1 MANTLRTV
9 YTNFASGE
17 LNPLLITRTDAN
29 AYFSGAKTLRNW
41 YLLDEG
47 GIMRR
52 PGTTYKA
59 TLPGKS
65 RVIPFIFSN
74 DELAVFVL
82 SNGRLDV
89 YDSNGV
95 AIQTNITTNVNWTEA
110 QLFQLNFAQF
120 GDTVFMT
127 HRDNRTL
134 EIKRTSAT
142 TFVVSTFEFEIDEDV
157 VVSGAYKTSAPFYK
171 YADSGVTLT
180 VSTSATGTGRTITAS
195 SAIWT
200 AAYVGH
206 YIKIDGSQVKIT
218 SYNSPTE
225 VVGTIIETISGGVGP
240 HANWEEELLSTVRG
254 YPQAVTFH
262 DNRLYFAGVRD
273 APAAVI
279 GSQVGGY
286 TNFDVG
292 TGLADE
298 AINVFVSGDRVN
310 EIRHLVSSRNLQ
322 VLTDGGE
329 YFVPTSTDTSAVTPG
344 NISFLRQ
351 TPYGCSRARPII
363 FDGATLYAQKNGKA
377 IREYLFSDVENAYA
391 STSISILASHLVN
404 SPVDMTMLTGT
415 TTRPEQFAF
424 FTNNDGTLGL
434 FHSVRAEKI
443 AGWTLWTTRTDDE
456 FISITALNENLFCV
470 CKRELEG
477 STVYTLEKF
486 AEQDD
491 LTLDCS
497 GTTTVNQQGTPLV
510 NGGSQTGTS
519 LNVDGYTS
527 SPNIGDII
535 TIAGVTGSYEILT
548 VTATASGY
556 TIVLDSSLASSPAD
570 NAVITI
576 TSLNENLFCVCKRD
590 LEGSTVYTLEKF
602 AEQDDL
608 TLDCSGTTTVNQQGT
623 PLVNGASQSGT
634 SLNVD
639 GYTSS
644 PNIGDIITIAG
655 VSGSYEILTVTAT
668 ASGYTIVLNQAL
680 DSSPA
685 DNAAITITSGRVHN
699 SPAHLT
705 EEDVNAVDGTF
716 SLGTF
721 TISASD
727 TITFNEA
734 HAAGV
739 IVGFNYE
746 PSLETMPID
755 REVQDGPLTGQ
766 IKRLSRAVIDLSDTL
781 NVALQAADN
790 TAKSLIIRQVNFD
803 VANPVAKVT
812 GKKEFFFLGYDRE
825 PTLKITQTAPL
836 PLKVLGVALEVVY

>member
-89 YDSNGV
+89 YDSDGV
-95 AIQTNITTNVNWTEA
+95 AIQTNITANVNYTEA

-127 HRDNRTL
+127 HRDNPTL

-157 VVSGAYKTSAPFYK
+157 VVSGAYKTHAPFYK

-200 AAYVGH
+200 TAYVGH

-240 HANWEEELLSTVRG
+240 HANWEEELISTVRG

-329 YFVPTSTDTSAVTPG
+329 YFVPTSTDTSAVTPA
-344 NISFLRQ
+344 NITFLRQ
-351 TPYGCSRARPII
+351 TPYGCSRAKPII

-404 SPVDMTMLTGT
+404 APVDMTMITGT

-424 FTNNDGTLGL
+424 FTNNDGTLAL

-456 FISITALNENLFCV
+456 FVSITALNENLFCV

-510 NGGSQTGTS
+510 NGGSQTGNS

-527 SPNIGDII
+527 SPNTGDVI
-535 TIAGVTGSYEILT
+535 TIAGVSGSYEIQT

-556 TIVLDSSLASSPAD
+556 TIVLDQALDSSPAD

-576 TSLNENLFCVCKRD
+576 S
-590 LEGSTVYTLEKF
+590 
-602 AEQDDL
+602 
-608 TLDCSGTTTVNQQGT
+608 
-623 PLVNGASQSGT
+623 
-634 SLNVD
+634 
-639 GYTSS
+639 
-644 PNIGDIITIAG
+644 
-655 VSGSYEILTVTAT
+655 
-668 ASGYTIVLNQAL
+668 
-680 DSSPA
+680 
-685 DNAAITITSGRVHN
+685 SGRVHN

-705 EEDVNAVDGTF
+705 EETVNAVDGTF
-716 SLGTF
+716 SLGEF
-721 TISASD
+721 TTSSSD

-734 HAAGV
+734 HNAGV
-739 IVGFNYE
+739 IVGFNYD

-755 REVQDGPLTGQ
+755 REVSTGPLTGE
-766 IKRLSRAVIDLSDTL
+766 IKRISRAVIDLSDTL

-790 TAKSLIIRQVNFD
+790 TAKSLVIRQVDFN
-803 VANPVAKVT
+803 VANAVDKVT
-812 GKKEFFFLGYDRE
+812 GKKEFFFLGYDRQ

-836 PLKVLGVALEVVY
+836 PLKVLGVALEVVF

>member
-17 LNPLLITRTDAN
+17 LNPLLITRTDAS

-47 GIMRR
+47 GLMRR

-89 YDSNGV
+89 YDSDGV
-95 AIQTNITTNVNWTEA
+95 AIQTNITANVNWTEA
-110 QLFQLNFAQF
+110 QLFQINFAQF

-127 HRDNRTL
+127 HRDNPTL
-134 EIKRTSAT
+134 EVKRTSA
-142 TFVVSTFEFEIDEDV
+142 STFTVTEFAFELDEDV
-157 VVSGAYKTSAPFYK
+157 VVSGAYKTHAPFYK
-171 YADSGVTLT
+171 YADAGVTVTL
-180 VSTSATGTGRTITAS
+180 STDATGTGRTITAS

-200 AAYVGH
+200 ADYVGH
-206 YIKIDGSQVKIT
+206 YLKVDGKQIKITGFT
-218 SYNSPTE
+218 SST
-225 VVGTIIETISGGVGP
+225 VVTGTIIEAGISGTGP
-240 HANWEEELLSTVRG
+240 HANWEEEIISTVRG

-273 APAAVI
+273 APAAVV

-286 TNFDVG
+286 YNFDVG

-329 YFVPTSTDTSAVTPG
+329 YFVPTSTDTSAVTPA
-344 NISFLRQ
+344 NITFLRQ
-351 TPYGCSRARPII
+351 TPYGCSRAKPII
-363 FDGATLYAQKNGKA
+363 FDGATLYAQKNGKS

-404 SPVDMTMLTGT
+404 APVDMTMITGT

-424 FTNNDGTLGL
+424 FTNTDGTLAL

-456 FISITALNENLFCV
+456 FVSITALNENLFCV

-477 STVYTLEKF
+477 STIYTLEKF

-497 GTTTVNQQGTPLV
+497 GSTTVNQQGTPLV
-510 NGGSQTGTS
+510 NGGSQTGSS
-519 LNVDGYTS
+519 LDVDGYTS
-527 SPNIGDII
+527 APNTGD
-535 TIAGVTGSYEILT
+535 
-548 VTATASGY
+548 
-556 TIVLDSSLASSPAD
+556 
-570 NAVITI
+570 VITI
-576 TSLNENLFCVCKRD
+576 D
-590 LEGSTVYTLEKF
+590 
-602 AEQDDL
+602 A
-608 TLDCSGTTTVNQQGT
+608 
-623 PLVNGASQSGT
+623 
-634 SLNVD
+634 
-639 GYTSS
+639 
-644 PNIGDIITIAG
+644 
-655 VSGSYEILTVTAT
+655 VSGSYEILTVTPT

-705 EEDVNAVDGTF
+705 EETVNAVDGTF
-716 SLGTF
+716 SLAEF
-721 TISASD
+721 TTSSSD
-727 TITFNEA
+727 TVTFNEA
-734 HAAGV
+734 HTAGV
-739 IVGFNYE
+739 ILGFNYS

-755 REVQDGPLTGQ
+755 REVSTGPLTGE
-766 IKRLSRAVIDLSDTL
+766 IKRISRAVIDLSDTL

-790 TAKSLIIRQVNFD
+790 TAKSLVIRQVDFN
-803 VANPVAKVT
+803 VANAVDKVT
-812 GKKEFFFLGYDRE
+812 GKKEFFFLGYDRQ

-836 PLKVLGVALEVVY
+836 PLKVLGVALEVVF

>member
-1 MANTLRTV
+1 MANNLRTV
-9 YTNFASGE
+9 YTNFSSGE
-17 LNPLLITRTDAN
+17 LNPLLVTRTDAN

-89 YDSNGV
+89 YDSDGV
-95 AIQTNITTNVNWTEA
+95 AIQTNITANVNYTEA
-110 QLFQLNFAQF
+110 QLFELNFAQF

-127 HRDNRTL
+127 HRDNPTL
-134 EIKRTSAT
+134 QIKRTSAT
-142 TFVVSTFEFEIDEDV
+142 TFTVSVFEFEIDEDV
-157 VVSGAYKTSAPFYK
+157 VVSGAYKTHAPFYK
-171 YADSGVTLT
+171 YADASVTVTL
-180 VSTSATGTGRTITAS
+180 STSATGTGRTITAS
-195 SAIWT
+195 SPIWT
-200 AAYVGH
+200 TDYVNH
-206 YIKIDGSQVKIT
+206 YIKVDGSQIKIT
-218 SYNSPTE
+218 GYTSST
-225 VVGTIIETISGGVGP
+225 VVTGTIIETVSGGTGP
-240 HANWEEELLSTVRG
+240 HVNWEEELISAPRG

-262 DNRLYFAGVRD
+262 DNRLYFAGVKD

-279 GSQVGGY
+279 ASQVGGY
-286 TNFDVG
+286 FNFDVG

-329 YFVPTSTDTSAVTPG
+329 YFVPTSTDTSAVTPA
-344 NISFLRQ
+344 NITFLRQ
-351 TPYGCSRARPII
+351 TPYGCSRAKPII
-363 FDGATLYAQKNGKA
+363 FDGATLYAQKNGKS

-404 SPVDMTMLTGT
+404 GPVDMAMITGT

-424 FTNNDGTLGL
+424 FTNNDGTLAL

-443 AGWTLWTTRTDDE
+443 AGWTLWSTKSGDE
-456 FISITALNENLFCV
+456 FTSITAINENLFCV
-470 CKRELEG
+470 VKRDLEG
-477 STVYTLEKF
+477 GTVYTLEKF

-510 NGGSQTGTS
+510 NGGSQTGTN
-519 LNVDGYTS
+519 LNVDGYTTA
-527 SPNIGDII
+527 PNIGDII
-535 TIAGVTGSYEILT
+535 TI
-548 VTATASGY
+548 
-556 TIVLDSSLASSPAD
+556 
-570 NAVITI
+570 NA
-576 TSLNENLFCVCKRD
+576 
-590 LEGSTVYTLEKF
+590 
-602 AEQDDL
+602 
-608 TLDCSGTTTVNQQGT
+608 
-623 PLVNGASQSGT
+623 
-634 SLNVD
+634 
-639 GYTSS
+639 
-644 PNIGDIITIAG
+644 
-655 VSGSYEILTVTAT
+655 VSGSYEIQTVTPT

-680 DSSPA
+680 NSSPA
-685 DNAAITITSGRVHN
+685 DDAAITITSGRVHN

-705 EEDVNAVDGTF
+705 EETVNAVDGTF
-716 SLGTF
+716 SLGSF
-721 TISASD
+721 TTSASD
-727 TITFNEA
+727 TITFDVA
-734 HAAGV
+734 HSAGV

-746 PSLETMPID
+746 PTLETMPID
-755 REVQDGPLTGQ
+755 REVSTGPLTGE
-766 IKRLSRAVIDLSDTL
+766 IKRISRAVIDLSDTL

-790 TAKSLIIRQVNFD
+790 TAKSLVIRD
-803 VANPVAKVT
+803 VAFNVAAPLSKVT

>member
-17 LNPLLITRTDAN
+17 LNPLLVTRTDAN

-59 TLPGKS
+59 TLPGAS
-65 RVIPFIFSN
+65 RIIPFIFSN

-82 SNGRLDV
+82 SNNRLDV
-89 YDSNGV
+89 YGSDGA
-95 AIQTNITTNVNWTEA
+95 AIQTNITSNCNWTTA
-110 QLFQLNFAQF
+110 QLFELNFAQF
-120 GDTVFMT
+120 GDTVFLT
-127 HRDNRTL
+127 HRNNPIR

-142 TFVVSTFEFEIDEDV
+142 AFTVSAFTFEEDTSV
-157 VVSGAYKTSAPFYK
+157 TVGGVNKTTQPFYK
-171 YADSGVTLT
+171 YADASLTITL
-180 VSTSATGTGRTITAS
+180 SSHATGTGRTLTASADFFTTNHINTYLKINGKQVFITARTN
-195 SAIWT
+195 ATEAT
-200 AAYVGH
+200 ATVLE
-206 YIKIDGSQVKIT
+206 D
-218 SYNSPTE
+218 
-225 VVGTIIETISGGVGP
+225 VGTTGP
-240 HANWEEELLSTVRG
+240 HADFEEQLISAERG
-254 YPQAVTFH
+254 FPQAVTFH

-273 APAAVI
+273 APAAVV

-286 TNFDVG
+286 FNFEVG
-292 TGLADE
+292 TGLADQ

-329 YFVPTSTDTSAVTPG
+329 YFVPTSTDTSAVTPA
-344 NISFLRQ
+344 NITFLRQ
-351 TPYGCSRARPII
+351 TPYGCSRAKPII

-404 SPVDMTMLTGT
+404 DPVDMAMITGS

-424 FTNNDGTLGL
+424 FTNDDGTLAL

-443 AGWTLWTTRTDDE
+443 AGWTLWSTKSGDE
-456 FISITALNENLFCV
+456 FTSITAVNENLFCV
-470 CKRELEG
+470 VKRQLEG
-477 STVYTLEKF
+477 GTVYTLEKF

-510 NGGSQTGTS
+510 NGGSQTGTT
-519 LNVDGYTS
+519 LNVDGYSTA
-527 SPNIGDII
+527 PNTGDVI
-535 TIAGVTGSYEILT
+535 TIAGVTGSYEIET
-548 VTATASGY
+548 VTATASGH
-556 TIVLDSSLASSPAD
+556 
-570 NAVITI
+570 
-576 TSLNENLFCVCKRD
+576 
-590 LEGSTVYTLEKF
+590 TV
-602 AEQDDL
+602 
-608 TLDCSGTTTVNQQGT
+608 
-623 PLVNGASQSGT
+623 
-634 SLNVD
+634 
-639 GYTSS
+639 
-644 PNIGDIITIAG
+644 
-655 VSGSYEILTVTAT
+655 
-668 ASGYTIVLNQAL
+668 VLNQAL
-680 DSSPA
+680 ASSPA

-705 EEDVNAVDGTF
+705 QESVNAVDGTF
-716 SLGTF
+716 SLGSFAT
-721 TISASD
+721 SATD
-727 TITFNEA
+727 TITFDVA
-734 HAAGV
+734 HSAGV
-739 IVGFNYE
+739 VVGFNYE

-755 REVQDGPLTGQ
+755 REVQTGPLTGQ
-766 IKRLSRAVIDLSDTL
+766 IKRISRAVIDLSDSL

-790 TAKSLIIRQVNFD
+790 TAKSLVIRDVAFD
-803 VANPVAKVT
+803 VAAPVAKVT

-836 PLKVLGVALEVVY
+836 PLKVLGVALEVVF

>member
-1 MANTLRTV
+1 MASTLRTV
-9 YTNFASGE
+9 YTNFSSGE
-17 LNPLLITRTDAN
+17 LNPLLVTRTDAN

-59 TLPGKS
+59 TLPGES

-74 DELAVFVL
+74 DELAVFIL

-89 YDSNGV
+89 YDSDGV
-95 AIQTNITTNVNWTEA
+95 AIQTNITSNVNWTTA
-110 QLFQLNFAQF
+110 QLFELNFAQF

-127 HRDNRTL
+127 HRDNPTL
-134 EIKRTSAT
+134 QVKRTSAT
-142 TFVVSTFEFEIDEDV
+142 TFTVNEFEFELDEDV
-157 VVSGAYKTSAPFYK
+157 VVSGVKKIHSPFYK
-171 YADSGVTLT
+171 YEDASVTVTL
-180 VSTSATGTGRTITAS
+180 STGATGTGRTVTAS
-195 SAIWT
+195 SPVFIPDC
-200 AAYVGH
+200 VGH
-206 YIKIDGSQVKIT
+206 YLKVDGSQMKIT
-218 SYNSPTE
+218 GYTDASNIT
-225 VVGTIIETISGGVGP
+225 VTIIETVAAGAGP
-240 HANWEEELLSTVRG
+240 HNDWEEELISDHRG

-262 DNRLYFAGVRD
+262 DNRLYFGGVRD

-279 GSQVGGY
+279 GSQVGAY
-286 TNFDVG
+286 FNFDVG

-329 YFVPTSTDTSAVTPG
+329 YFVPTSTDTSAVTPA
-344 NISFLRQ
+344 NITFLRQ
-351 TPYGCSRARPII
+351 TPYGCSRAKPII

-404 SPVDMTMLTGT
+404 GPVDMTMITGT
-415 TTRPEQFAF
+415 TSRPEQFAF
-424 FTNNDGTLGL
+424 FTNNDGTLAL
-434 FHSVRAEKI
+434 FHSIRAEKI
-443 AGWTLWTTRTDDE
+443 AGWTLWSTKSGDE
-456 FISITALNENLFCV
+456 FTSITAVNENLFCV
-470 CKRELEG
+470 VKRELEG

-527 SPNIGDII
+527 APNTGDVI
-535 TIAGVTGSYEILT
+535 TIDAVSGSYEIQT
-548 VTATASGY
+548 VTPTASGY
-556 TIVLDSSLASSPAD
+556 TIVLDQ
-570 NAVITI
+570 
-576 TSLNENLFCVCKRD
+576 E
-590 LEGSTVYTLEKF
+590 
-602 AEQDDL
+602 
-608 TLDCSGTTTVNQQGT
+608 
-623 PLVNGASQSGT
+623 
-634 SLNVD
+634 
-639 GYTSS
+639 
-644 PNIGDIITIAG
+644 
-655 VSGSYEILTVTAT
+655 
-668 ASGYTIVLNQAL
+668 L

-705 EEDVNAVDGTF
+705 EETVNAVDGTF
-716 SLGTF
+716 SLGSF
-721 TISASD
+721 TTSASD
-727 TITFNEA
+727 TITFDVA
-734 HAAGV
+734 HSAGV
-739 IVGFNYE
+739 TVGFNYE

-755 REVQDGPLTGQ
+755 REVSTGPLTGE
-766 IKRLSRAVIDLSDTL
+766 IKRISRAVIDLSDSL

-790 TAKSLIIRQVNFD
+790 TAKSLVIRDVAFD
-803 VANPVAKVT
+803 VAAPVAKVT

>member
-17 LNPLLITRTDAN
+17 LNPLLVTRTDAN

-59 TLPGKS
+59 TLPGAS

-82 SNGRLDV
+82 SNNRLDV
-89 YDSNGV
+89 YGSDGAS
-95 AIQTNITTNVNWTEA
+95 IQTNITSNCNWTTA
-110 QLFQLNFAQF
+110 QLFELNFAQF
-120 GDTVFMT
+120 GDTVFLT
-127 HRDNRTL
+127 HRDNPIR

-142 TFVVSTFEFEIDEDV
+142 TFTVSAFEFEEDTSV
-157 VVSGAYKTSAPFYK
+157 TVGGVNKTTQPFYK
-171 YADSGVTLT
+171 YAAASLTITL
-180 VSTSATGTGRTITAS
+180 SSHATGTGRTLTAS
-195 SAIWT
+195 ADFFTTDHVNTYLKINGKQVFITGRTNATEAT
-200 AAYVGH
+200 ATVLE
-206 YIKIDGSQVKIT
+206 D
-218 SYNSPTE
+218 
-225 VVGTIIETISGGVGP
+225 VGTTGP
-240 HANWEEELLSTVRG
+240 HADFEEQLISAERG
-254 YPQAVTFH
+254 FPQAVTFH

-273 APAAVI
+273 APAAVV

-286 TNFDVG
+286 FNFEVG

-329 YFVPTSTDTSAVTPG
+329 YFVPTSTDTSAVTPA
-344 NISFLRQ
+344 NITFLRQ
-351 TPYGCSRARPII
+351 TPYGCSRAKPII

-377 IREYLFSDVENAYA
+377 VREYLFSDVENAYA

-404 SPVDMTMLTGT
+404 DPVDMTMITGT

-424 FTNNDGTLGL
+424 FTNNDGTLAL

-443 AGWTLWTTRTDDE
+443 AGWTLWSTKSGDE
-456 FISITALNENLFCV
+456 FTSITAVNENLFCV
-470 CKRELEG
+470 VKRDLEG
-477 STVYTLEKF
+477 GTVYTLEKF

-497 GTTTVNQQGTPLV
+497 
-510 NGGSQTGTS
+510 
-519 LNVDGYTS
+519 
-527 SPNIGDII
+527 
-535 TIAGVTGSYEILT
+535 A
-548 VTATASGY
+548 
-556 TIVLDSSLASSPAD
+556 
-570 NAVITI
+570 
-576 TSLNENLFCVCKRD
+576 
-590 LEGSTVYTLEKF
+590 
-602 AEQDDL
+602 
-608 TLDCSGTTTVNQQGT
+608 TTTVNQQGT
-623 PLVNGASQSGT
+623 PLVNGASQTGS

-639 GYTSS
+639 GYTSA
-644 PNIGDIITIAG
+644 PNTGDVITIAG
-655 VSGSYEILTVTAT
+655 VTGSYEIQTVTET
-668 ASGYTIVLNQAL
+668 ASGYTIVLDDDLA
-680 DSSPA
+680 SSPA
-685 DNAAITITSGRVHN
+685 DNATITITSGRVHN

-705 EEDVNAVDGTF
+705 EETVNAVDGTF
-716 SLGTF
+716 SLGSF
-721 TISASD
+721 TTSASD
-727 TITFNEA
+727 TITFDVA
-734 HAAGV
+734 HEAGV
-739 IVGFNYE
+739 NVGFNYE

-755 REVQDGPLTGQ
+755 REVQNGPLTGE
-766 IKRLSRAVIDLSDTL
+766 IKRISRAVIDLSDSL

-790 TAKSLIIRQVNFD
+790 TAKSLVIRDVAFD
-803 VANPVAKVT
+803 VAAPVAKVT

-836 PLKVLGVALEVVY
+836 PLKVLGVALEVVF

>member
-17 LNPLLITRTDAN
+17 LNPLLVTRTDAN

-59 TLPGKS
+59 TLPGES

-74 DELAVFVL
+74 DELAVFIL

-89 YDSNGV
+89 YDSDGV
-95 AIQTNITTNVNWTEA
+95 AIQTNITSGCNWTTA
-110 QLFQLNFAQF
+110 QLFELNFAQF

-127 HRDNRTL
+127 HRDNPTIQ
-134 EIKRTSAT
+134 IKRTSAT
-142 TFVVSTFEFEIDEDV
+142 TFTVTEFAFELDEDV
-157 VVSGAYKTSAPFYK
+157 VVSGAYKTHAPFYK
-171 YADSGVTLT
+171 YVDAGVTLT
-180 VSTSATGTGRTITAS
+180 LSTASTGTGRTITAS

-200 AAYVGH
+200 SAYVGH
-206 YIKIDGSQVKIT
+206 YIKIDGSQIKIT
-218 SYNSPTE
+218 AYNSATE
-225 VVGTIIETISGGVGP
+225 LEGTIIEAGISGTGP
-240 HANWEEELLSTVRG
+240 HANWEEELISTVRG

-286 TNFDVG
+286 FNFDVG

-329 YFVPTSTDTSAVTPG
+329 YFVPTSTDTSAVTPA
-344 NISFLRQ
+344 NITFLRQ
-351 TPYGCSRARPII
+351 TPYGCSRAKPII

-404 SPVDMTMLTGT
+404 GPVDMTMITGT

-424 FTNNDGTLGL
+424 FTNNDGTLAL

-443 AGWTLWTTRTDDE
+443 AGWTLWSTKAGDE
-456 FISITALNENLFCV
+456 FTSITALNENLFCV
-470 CKRELEG
+470 VKRQLEG
-477 STVYTLEKF
+477 GTVYTLEKF

-497 GTTTVNQQGTPLV
+497 ATTTVNQQGTPLV
-510 NGGSQTGTS
+510 DGASQTGTS
-519 LNVDGYTS
+519 LNVDGYTTA
-527 SPNIGDII
+527 PNTGDVI
-535 TIAGVTGSYEILT
+535 TIAGVTGSYEIQT
-548 VTATASGY
+548 VTATASGH
-556 TIVLDSSLASSPAD
+556 TIVLD
-570 NAVITI
+570 
-576 TSLNENLFCVCKRD
+576 
-590 LEGSTVYTLEKF
+590 
-602 AEQDDL
+602 
-608 TLDCSGTTTVNQQGT
+608 
-623 PLVNGASQSGT
+623 
-634 SLNVD
+634 
-639 GYTSS
+639 
-644 PNIGDIITIAG
+644 
-655 VSGSYEILTVTAT
+655 
-668 ASGYTIVLNQAL
+668 QAL

-685 DNAAITITSGRVHN
+685 DNAVITITSGRVHN

-705 EEDVNAVDGTF
+705 EETVNAVDGTF
-716 SLGTF
+716 SLGSF
-721 TISASD
+721 TTSASD
-727 TITFNEA
+727 TITFDVA
-734 HAAGV
+734 HSAGV

-755 REVQDGPLTGQ
+755 REVQTGPLTGE
-766 IKRLSRAVIDLSDTL
+766 IKRISRAVIDLSDSL

-790 TAKSLIIRQVNFD
+790 TAKSLVIRDVAFD
-803 VANPVAKVT
+803 VAAPVAKVT

>member
-17 LNPLLITRTDAN
+17 LNPLLVTRTDAN

-59 TLPGKS
+59 TLPGES

-74 DELAVFVL
+74 DELAVFIL

-89 YDSNGV
+89 YDSDGV
-95 AIQTNITTNVNWTEA
+95 AIQTNITSGCNWTTA
-110 QLFQLNFAQF
+110 QLFELNFAQF

-127 HRDNRTL
+127 HRDNPTIQ
-134 EIKRTSAT
+134 IKRTSAT
-142 TFVVSTFEFEIDEDV
+142 TFTVTEFAFELDEDV
-157 VVSGAYKTSAPFYK
+157 VVSGAYKTHAPFYK
-171 YADSGVTLT
+171 YADAGVTVTL
-180 VSTSATGTGRTITAS
+180 STDATGTGRTITAS

-200 AAYVGH
+200 TDYVGH
-206 YIKIDGSQVKIT
+206 YLKVDGKQIKIT
-218 SYNSPTE
+218 AYNSATE
-225 VVGTIIETISGGVGP
+225 LEGTIIEAGISGTGP
-240 HANWEEELLSTVRG
+240 HANWEEELISTVRG

-286 TNFDVG
+286 FNFDVG

-329 YFVPTSTDTSAVTPG
+329 YFVPTSTDTSAVTPA
-344 NISFLRQ
+344 NITFLRQ
-351 TPYGCSRARPII
+351 TPYGCSRAKPII
-363 FDGATLYAQKNGKA
+363 FDGATLYAQKNGKS

-404 SPVDMTMLTGT
+404 GPVDMTMITGT

-424 FTNNDGTLGL
+424 FTNNDGTLAL

-443 AGWTLWTTRTDDE
+443 AGWTLWSTKAGDE
-456 FISITALNENLFCV
+456 FTSITALNENLFCV

-497 GTTTVNQQGTPLV
+497 ATTTVNQQGTPLV
-510 NGGSQTGTS
+510 DGASQTGTS
-519 LNVDGYTS
+519 LNVDGYTTA
-527 SPNIGDII
+527 PNTGDVI
-535 TIAGVTGSYEILT
+535 TIAGVTGSYEIQT
-548 VTATASGY
+548 VTATASGH
-556 TIVLDSSLASSPAD
+556 
-570 NAVITI
+570 
-576 TSLNENLFCVCKRD
+576 
-590 LEGSTVYTLEKF
+590 
-602 AEQDDL
+602 
-608 TLDCSGTTTVNQQGT
+608 
-623 PLVNGASQSGT
+623 
-634 SLNVD
+634 
-639 GYTSS
+639 
-644 PNIGDIITIAG
+644 
-655 VSGSYEILTVTAT
+655 
-668 ASGYTIVLNQAL
+668 TIVLNQAL

-685 DNAAITITSGRVHN
+685 DNAVITITSGRVHN

-705 EEDVNAVDGTF
+705 EETVNAVDGTF
-716 SLGTF
+716 SLGSF
-721 TISASD
+721 TTSASD
-727 TITFNEA
+727 TITFDVA
-734 HAAGV
+734 HSAGV

-755 REVQDGPLTGQ
+755 REVQTGPLTGQ
-766 IKRLSRAVIDLSDTL
+766 IKRISRAVIDLSDSL

-790 TAKSLIIRQVNFD
+790 TAKSLVIRDVAFD
-803 VANPVAKVT
+803 VAAPVAKVT

>member
-9 YTNFASGE
+9 YTNFSSGE
-17 LNPLLITRTDAN
+17 LNPLLVTRTDAN

-59 TLPGKS
+59 TLPGAS

-89 YDSNGV
+89 YDSDGV
-95 AIQTNITTNVNWTEA
+95 AIQTNITANVNYTEA
-110 QLFQLNFAQF
+110 QLFELNFAQF

-127 HRDNRTL
+127 HRDNPTL
-134 EIKRTSAT
+134 QIKRTSAT
-142 TFVVSTFEFEIDEDV
+142 TFTVTEFAFEIDEDV
-157 VVSGAYKTSAPFYK
+157 VVSGAYKTHAPFYK
-171 YADSGVTLT
+171 YANASVTVTL
-180 VSTSATGTGRTITAS
+180 STSATGTGRTITAS
-195 SAIWT
+195 SPIWT
-200 AAYVGH
+200 TDYVNH
-206 YIKIDGSQVKIT
+206 YIKVDGSQIKIT
-218 SYNSPTE
+218 GYTSST
-225 VVGTIIETISGGVGP
+225 VVTGTIIETVSGGTGP
-240 HANWEEELLSTVRG
+240 HVNWEEELISAPRG

-262 DNRLYFAGVRD
+262 DNRLYFAGVKD

-279 GSQVGGY
+279 ASQVGGY
-286 TNFDVG
+286 FNFDVG

-329 YFVPTSTDTSAVTPG
+329 YFVPTSTDTSAVTPA
-344 NISFLRQ
+344 NITFLRQ
-351 TPYGCSRARPII
+351 TPYGCSRAKPII
-363 FDGATLYAQKNGKA
+363 FDGATLYAQKNGKS

-404 SPVDMTMLTGT
+404 GPVDMAMITGT

-424 FTNNDGTLGL
+424 FTNNDGTLAL

-443 AGWTLWTTRTDDE
+443 AGWTLWSTKSGDE
-456 FISITALNENLFCV
+456 FTSITAINENLFCV
-470 CKRELEG
+470 VKRDLEG
-477 STVYTLEKF
+477 GTVYTLEKF

-510 NGGSQTGTS
+510 NGGSQTGTN
-519 LNVDGYTS
+519 LNVDGYTTA
-527 SPNIGDII
+527 PNIGDII
-535 TIAGVTGSYEILT
+535 TI
-548 VTATASGY
+548 
-556 TIVLDSSLASSPAD
+556 
-570 NAVITI
+570 NA
-576 TSLNENLFCVCKRD
+576 
-590 LEGSTVYTLEKF
+590 
-602 AEQDDL
+602 
-608 TLDCSGTTTVNQQGT
+608 
-623 PLVNGASQSGT
+623 
-634 SLNVD
+634 
-639 GYTSS
+639 
-644 PNIGDIITIAG
+644 
-655 VSGSYEILTVTAT
+655 VSGSYEIQTVTPT
-668 ASGYTIVLNQAL
+668 ASGYTIVLNQVL

-685 DNAAITITSGRVHN
+685 DDAAITITSGRFHN

-705 EEDVNAVDGTF
+705 EETVNAVDGTF
-716 SLGTF
+716 SLGSF
-721 TISASD
+721 TTSASD
-727 TITFNEA
+727 TITFDVA
-734 HAAGV
+734 HSAGV

-746 PSLETMPID
+746 PTLETMPID
-755 REVQDGPLTGQ
+755 REVSTGPLTGE
-766 IKRLSRAVIDLSDTL
+766 IKRISRAVIDLSDTL

-790 TAKSLIIRQVNFD
+790 TAKSLVIRD
-803 VANPVAKVT
+803 VAFNVAAPLSKVT

>member
-82 SNGRLDV
+82 SDGRLDV
-89 YDSNGV
+89 YDDNGDSV
-95 AIQTNITTNVNWTEA
+95 QSNITTNVNWTEA
-110 QLFQLNFAQF
+110 QLFELNYAQF
-120 GDTVFMT
+120 GDTVFVT
-127 HRDNRTL
+127 HRDNPTL
-134 EIKRTSAT
+134 EIRRTSAT
-142 TFVVSTFEFEIDEDV
+142 TFTVVLFAFELDEDII
-157 VVSGAYKTSAPFYK
+157 VSGVKKIHSPFYK
-171 YADSGVTLT
+171 YEDAT
-180 VSTSATGTGRTITAS
+180 VSLTLSTGATGTGRTVTAS
-195 SAIWT
+195 SPVFLSDC
-200 AAYVGH
+200 VGH
-206 YIKIDGSQVKIT
+206 YLKVDGSQMKIT
-218 SYNSPTE
+218 GYTDASNVT
-225 VVGTIIETISGGVGP
+225 VTIIESVAAGAGP
-240 HANWEEELLSTVRG
+240 HFEWEEELISDHRG

-262 DNRLYFAGVRD
+262 DNRLYFGGIKS
-273 APAAVI
+273 APAAVV

-286 TNFDVG
+286 YNFDVG

-329 YFVPTSTDTSAVTPG
+329 YFVPTSTDTSAVTPA
-344 NISFLRQ
+344 NITFLRQ
-351 TPYGCSRARPII
+351 TPYGCSRAKPII

-404 SPVDMTMLTGT
+404 APVDMTMITGT

-424 FTNNDGTLGL
+424 FTNNDGTLAL

-456 FISITALNENLFCV
+456 FVSITSLNENLFCV
-470 CKRELEG
+470 CKRDLEG

-497 GTTTVNQQGTPLV
+497 SSTTVNQQGTPLV
-510 NGGSQTGTS
+510 NGASQSGTS

-576 TSLNENLFCVCKRD
+576 TS
-590 LEGSTVYTLEKF
+590 
-602 AEQDDL
+602 
-608 TLDCSGTTTVNQQGT
+608 
-623 PLVNGASQSGT
+623 
-634 SLNVD
+634 
-639 GYTSS
+639 
-644 PNIGDIITIAG
+644 
-655 VSGSYEILTVTAT
+655 
-668 ASGYTIVLNQAL
+668 
-680 DSSPA
+680 
-685 DNAAITITSGRVHN
+685 GRVHN

-705 EEDVNAVDGTF
+705 EEEVNAVDGTF

-721 TISASD
+721 TTSASD

-734 HAAGV
+734 HSAGV

-790 TAKSLIIRQVNFD
+790 TAKSLVIRQVNFD

>member
-17 LNPLLITRTDAN
+17 LNPLLVTRTDAN

-59 TLPGKS
+59 TLPGAS

-95 AIQTNITTNVNWTEA
+95 AIQTNITANVNWTTA
-110 QLFQLNFAQF
+110 QLFEINFAQF

-127 HRDNRTL
+127 HRENPML
-134 EIKRTSAT
+134 EVKRTSAT
-142 TFVVSTFEFEIDEDV
+142 TFTVSEFAFELDEDV
-157 VVSGAYKTSAPFYK
+157 VVSGAYKTHAPFYK
-171 YADSGVTLT
+171 YANASVTITL
-180 VSTSATGTGRTITAS
+180 STGATGTGRTITAS
-195 SAIWT
+195 SPIWT
-200 AAYVGH
+200 SDYVGH
-206 YIKIDGSQVKIT
+206 YIRVDEAQIYIT
-218 SYNSPTE
+218 AFNSTTE
-225 VVGTIIETISGGVGP
+225 LVGTVIETISAGAGP
-240 HANWEEELLSTVRG
+240 HANWEEELISAVRG

-279 GSQVGGY
+279 ASRVGEY
-286 TNFDVG
+286 LNFDVG
-292 TGLADE
+292 TGLADQ

-329 YFVPTSTDTSAVTPG
+329 YFVPTSTDTSAVTPA
-344 NISFLRQ
+344 NITFLRQ
-351 TPYGCSRARPII
+351 TPYGCSRAKPII

-391 STSISILASHLVN
+391 STSISILASHLIKA
-404 SPVDMTMLTGT
+404 PVDMAMITGT

-424 FTNNDGTLGL
+424 FTNNDGTLAL

-443 AGWTLWTTRTDDE
+443 AGWTQWETKSNDE
-456 FISITALNENLFCV
+456 FTSITAINENLFCV
-470 CKRELEG
+470 VKRQLEG
-477 STVYTLEKF
+477 GTVYTLEKF

-497 GTTTVNQQGTPLV
+497 GTTTVNQQGTPLI
-510 NGGSQTGTS
+510 NGASQTGTS
-519 LNVDGYTS
+519 INVDGYTTA
-527 SPNIGDII
+527 PNTGDVI
-535 TIAGVTGSYEILT
+535 TIAGITGSYEIQT
-548 VTATASGY
+548 VTATASGH
-556 TIVLDSSLASSPAD
+556 TIVLD
-570 NAVITI
+570 
-576 TSLNENLFCVCKRD
+576 
-590 LEGSTVYTLEKF
+590 
-602 AEQDDL
+602 
-608 TLDCSGTTTVNQQGT
+608 
-623 PLVNGASQSGT
+623 
-634 SLNVD
+634 
-639 GYTSS
+639 
-644 PNIGDIITIAG
+644 
-655 VSGSYEILTVTAT
+655 
-668 ASGYTIVLNQAL
+668 QAL
-680 DSSPA
+680 ASSPA

-705 EEDVNAVDGTF
+705 QETVNAVDGTF
-716 SLGTF
+716 SLGSF
-721 TISASD
+721 TTSASD
-727 TITFNEA
+727 TITFDVA
-734 HAAGV
+734 HSAGV

-755 REVQDGPLTGQ
+755 REVSTGPLTGE
-766 IKRLSRAVIDLSDTL
+766 IKRISRAVIDLSDSL

-790 TAKSLIIRQVNFD
+790 TAKSLVIRDVNFD
-803 VANPVAKVT
+803 VAAPVAKVT

-836 PLKVLGVALEVVY
+836 PLKVLGVALEVVF

>member
-17 LNPLLITRTDAN
+17 LNPLLITRTDAS

-47 GIMRR
+47 GLMRR

-59 TLPGKS
+59 TLAGKS

-89 YDSNGV
+89 YDSDGV

-157 VVSGAYKTSAPFYK
+157 VVSGAYKTHAPFYK

-225 VVGTIIETISGGVGP
+225 VLGTIIETISGGVGP

-329 YFVPTSTDTSAVTPG
+329 YFVPTSTDTSAVTPA
-344 NISFLRQ
+344 NITFLRQ
-351 TPYGCSRARPII
+351 TPYGCSRAKPII
-363 FDGATLYAQKNGKA
+363 FDGATLYAQKNGKS

-404 SPVDMTMLTGT
+404 APVDMTMITGT

-424 FTNNDGTLGL
+424 FTNNDGTLAL

-456 FISITALNENLFCV
+456 FVSITALNENLFCV

-477 STVYTLEKF
+477 STIYTLEKF

-510 NGGSQTGTS
+510 NGGSQTGSS
-519 LNVDGYTS
+519 LDVDGYTS
-527 SPNIGDII
+527 APNTGD
-535 TIAGVTGSYEILT
+535 
-548 VTATASGY
+548 
-556 TIVLDSSLASSPAD
+556 
-570 NAVITI
+570 VITI
-576 TSLNENLFCVCKRD
+576 D
-590 LEGSTVYTLEKF
+590 
-602 AEQDDL
+602 A
-608 TLDCSGTTTVNQQGT
+608 
-623 PLVNGASQSGT
+623 
-634 SLNVD
+634 
-639 GYTSS
+639 
-644 PNIGDIITIAG
+644 
-655 VSGSYEILTVTAT
+655 VSGSYEILTVTPT

-705 EEDVNAVDGTF
+705 EETVNAVDGTF
-716 SLGTF
+716 SLAEF
-721 TISASD
+721 TTSSSD
-727 TITFNEA
+727 TVTFNEA
-734 HAAGV
+734 HTAGV
-739 IVGFNYE
+739 ILGFNYS

-755 REVQDGPLTGQ
+755 REVSDGPLTGQ

-790 TAKSLIIRQVNFD
+790 TAKSLVIRQVDFN
-803 VANPVAKVT
+803 VANAVDKVT
-812 GKKEFFFLGYDRE
+812 GKKEFFFLGYDRQ

>member
-1 MANTLRTV
+1 
-9 YTNFASGE
+9 
-17 LNPLLITRTDAN
+17 
-29 AYFSGAKTLRNW
+29 
-41 YLLDEG
+41 
-47 GIMRR
+47 MRR

-59 TLPGKS
+59 TLPGES

-89 YDSNGV
+89 YDSDGV
-95 AIQTNITTNVNWTEA
+95 AIQTNITSNVNWTTA
-110 QLFQLNFAQF
+110 QLFELNFAQF

-127 HRDNRTL
+127 HRDNPTL
-134 EIKRTSAT
+134 QVKRTSAT
-142 TFVVSTFEFEIDEDV
+142 TFTVSVFEFEIDEDV
-157 VVSGAYKTSAPFYK
+157 VVSGAYKTHAPFYK
-171 YADSGVTLT
+171 YADAGVTVTL
-180 VSTSATGTGRTITAS
+180 STGATGTGRTITAS
-195 SAIWT
+195 SPIWT
-200 AAYVGH
+200 TEYVNH
-206 YIKIDGSQVKIT
+206 YIKVDGSQIKIT
-218 SYNSPTE
+218 GYTSST
-225 VVGTIIETISGGVGP
+225 VVTGTIIETVSGGTGP
-240 HANWEEELLSTVRG
+240 HANWEEELISAPRG

-279 GSQVGGY
+279 ASQVGGY
-286 TNFDVG
+286 FNFDVG

-329 YFVPTSTDTSAVTPG
+329 YFVPTSTDTSAVTPA
-344 NISFLRQ
+344 NITFLRQ
-351 TPYGCSRARPII
+351 TPYGCSRAKPII
-363 FDGATLYAQKNGKA
+363 FDGATLYAQKNGKS

-404 SPVDMTMLTGT
+404 GPVDMTMITGT

-424 FTNNDGTLGL
+424 FTNNDGTLAL
-434 FHSVRAEKI
+434 FHSIRAEKI
-443 AGWTLWTTRTDDE
+443 AGWTLWSTKSGDE
-456 FISITALNENLFCV
+456 FTSITAINENLFCV
-470 CKRELEG
+470 VKRDLEG
-477 STVYTLEKF
+477 GTVYTLEKF

-519 LNVDGYTS
+519 LNVDGYTTA
-527 SPNIGDII
+527 PNIGDII
-535 TIAGVTGSYEILT
+535 TI
-548 VTATASGY
+548 
-556 TIVLDSSLASSPAD
+556 
-570 NAVITI
+570 NA
-576 TSLNENLFCVCKRD
+576 
-590 LEGSTVYTLEKF
+590 
-602 AEQDDL
+602 
-608 TLDCSGTTTVNQQGT
+608 
-623 PLVNGASQSGT
+623 
-634 SLNVD
+634 
-639 GYTSS
+639 
-644 PNIGDIITIAG
+644 
-655 VSGSYEILTVTAT
+655 VSGSYEIQTVTPT

-680 DSSPA
+680 NSSPA

-705 EEDVNAVDGTF
+705 EETVNAVDGTF
-716 SLGTF
+716 SLGSF
-721 TISASD
+721 TTSASD
-727 TITFNEA
+727 TITFDVA
-734 HAAGV
+734 HSAGV

-746 PSLETMPID
+746 PTLETMPID
-755 REVQDGPLTGQ
+755 REVSTGPLTGE
-766 IKRLSRAVIDLSDTL
+766 IKRISRAVIDLSDSL

-790 TAKSLIIRQVNFD
+790 TAKSLVIRDVAFD
-803 VANPVAKVT
+803 VAAPVAKVT

>member
-59 TLPGKS
+59 TLPGAS
-65 RVIPFIFSN
+65 RIIPFIFSN

-82 SNGRLDV
+82 SNNRLDV
-89 YDSNGV
+89 YGSDGV
-95 AIQTNITTNVNWTEA
+95 AIQTNITSNCNWTTA
-110 QLFQLNFAQF
+110 QLFELNFAQF
-120 GDTVFMT
+120 GDTVFLT
-127 HRDNRTL
+127 HRNNSIR

-142 TFVVSTFEFEIDEDV
+142 TFTVSAFTFEEDTSV
-157 VVSGAYKTSAPFYK
+157 TVGGVNKTTQPFYK
-171 YADSGVTLT
+171 YAAASLTITL
-180 VSTSATGTGRTITAS
+180 SSHATGTGRTLTASADFFTTNHINTYLKINGKQVFITARTN
-195 SAIWT
+195 ATEAT
-200 AAYVGH
+200 ATVLEDVG
-206 YIKIDGSQVKIT
+206 ST
-218 SYNSPTE
+218 
-225 VVGTIIETISGGVGP
+225 GP
-240 HANWEEELLSTVRG
+240 HADFEEQLISAERG
-254 YPQAVTFH
+254 FPQAVTFH

-273 APAAVI
+273 APAAVV

-286 TNFDVG
+286 FNFEVG
-292 TGLADE
+292 TGAADQ

-329 YFVPTSTDTSAVTPG
+329 YFVPTSTDTSAVTPA
-344 NISFLRQ
+344 NITFLRQ
-351 TPYGCSRARPII
+351 TPYGCSRAKPII

-404 SPVDMTMLTGT
+404 DPVDMAMITGS

-424 FTNNDGTLGL
+424 FTNDDGTLAL

-443 AGWTLWTTRTDDE
+443 AGWTLWSTKSGDE
-456 FISITALNENLFCV
+456 FTSITAVNENLFCV
-470 CKRELEG
+470 VKRQLEG
-477 STVYTLEKF
+477 GTVYTLEKF

-510 NGGSQTGTS
+510 NGGSQTGTT
-519 LNVDGYTS
+519 LNVDGYSTA
-527 SPNIGDII
+527 PNTGDVI
-535 TIAGVTGSYEILT
+535 TIAGVTGSYEIET
-548 VTATASGY
+548 VTATASGH
-556 TIVLDSSLASSPAD
+556 TVVLNQALASSPAD

-576 TSLNENLFCVCKRD
+576 TS
-590 LEGSTVYTLEKF
+590 
-602 AEQDDL
+602 
-608 TLDCSGTTTVNQQGT
+608 
-623 PLVNGASQSGT
+623 
-634 SLNVD
+634 
-639 GYTSS
+639 
-644 PNIGDIITIAG
+644 
-655 VSGSYEILTVTAT
+655 
-668 ASGYTIVLNQAL
+668 
-680 DSSPA
+680 
-685 DNAAITITSGRVHN
+685 GRVHN
-699 SPAHLT
+699 SPTHLT
-705 EEDVNAVDGTF
+705 EETVNAVDGTF
-716 SLGTF
+716 SLGSFAT
-721 TISASD
+721 SATD
-727 TITFNEA
+727 TITFDVA
-734 HAAGV
+734 HSAGV
-739 IVGFNYE
+739 VVGFNYE

-755 REVQDGPLTGQ
+755 REVQTGPLTGQ
-766 IKRLSRAVIDLSDTL
+766 IKRISRAVIDLSDSL

-790 TAKSLIIRQVNFD
+790 TAKSLVIRDVAFD
-803 VANPVAKVT
+803 VAAPVAKVT

-836 PLKVLGVALEVVY
+836 PLKVLGVALEVVF

>member
-89 YDSNGV
+89 YDDTGASVQN
-95 AIQTNITTNVNWTEA
+95 NITTNVNWTEA
-110 QLFQLNFAQF
+110 QLFELNYAQF
-120 GDTVFMT
+120 GDTVFIT
-127 HRDNRTL
+127 HRDNPTL

-142 TFVVSTFEFEIDEDV
+142 TFTVSVFSFELDEDI
-157 VVSGAYKTSAPFYK
+157 VVSGAKKKHAPFYK
-171 YADSGVTLT
+171 YADASVSLTL
-180 VSTSATGTGRTITAS
+180 STGATGTGRIITAS
-195 SAIWT
+195 SAIFSSS
-200 AAYVGH
+200 YVDT
-206 YIKIDGSQVKIT
+206 YLKVDGSQIKIT
-218 SYNSPTE
+218 GYTSTT
-225 VVGTIIETISGGVGP
+225 VVTGTVIETVAAGAGP
-240 HANWEEELLSTVRG
+240 HFEWEEELVSTVHG

-262 DNRLYFAGVRD
+262 DNRLYFGGVKD
-273 APAAVI
+273 APAAVV

-286 TNFDVG
+286 YNFDVG

-329 YFVPTSTDTSAVTPG
+329 YFVPTSTDTSAVTPA
-344 NISFLRQ
+344 NITFLRQ
-351 TPYGCSRARPII
+351 TPYGCSRAKPII

-404 SPVDMTMLTGT
+404 APVDMTMITGT

-424 FTNNDGTLGL
+424 FTNNDGTLAL

-456 FISITALNENLFCV
+456 YVSITSLNENLFCV
-470 CKRELEG
+470 CKRDLEG

-497 GTTTVNQQGTPLV
+497 GTTTVNQQGSPLV

-576 TSLNENLFCVCKRD
+576 TS
-590 LEGSTVYTLEKF
+590 
-602 AEQDDL
+602 
-608 TLDCSGTTTVNQQGT
+608 
-623 PLVNGASQSGT
+623 
-634 SLNVD
+634 
-639 GYTSS
+639 
-644 PNIGDIITIAG
+644 
-655 VSGSYEILTVTAT
+655 
-668 ASGYTIVLNQAL
+668 
-680 DSSPA
+680 
-685 DNAAITITSGRVHN
+685 GRVHN

-705 EEDVNAVDGTF
+705 EEEVNAVDGTF

-721 TISASD
+721 TTSASD

-734 HAAGV
+734 HSAGV

-790 TAKSLIIRQVNFD
+790 TAKSLVIRQVNFN
-803 VANPVAKVT
+803 VASPVAKVT

>member
-1 MANTLRTV
+1 MAKTLRTV
-9 YTNFASGE
+9 YTNFSSGE
-17 LNPLLITRTDAN
+17 LNPLLVTRTDAN

-59 TLPGKS
+59 TLPGAS

-82 SNGRLDV
+82 SNARLDV
-89 YDSNGV
+89 YDSDGV
-95 AIQTNITTNVNWTEA
+95 DIQTNITSNVNWTTA
-110 QLFQLNFAQF
+110 QLFELNFAQF

-127 HRDNRTL
+127 HRDNPTL
-134 EIKRTSAT
+134 EIKRTSA
-142 TFVVSTFEFEIDEDV
+142 STFTVTEFVFELDEDV
-157 VVSGAYKTSAPFYK
+157 VVSGAYKTHAPFYK
-171 YADSGVTLT
+171 YADASVTLT
-180 VSTSATGTGRTITAS
+180 LSTASNGTGRTITAS
-195 SAIWT
+195 SPIWT
-200 AAYVGH
+200 TEYINH
-206 YIKIDGSQVKIT
+206 YIKVDGSQIKIT
-218 SYNSPTE
+218 GYTSST
-225 VVGTIIETISGGVGP
+225 VVTGTIIQTVSGGTGP
-240 HANWEEELLSTVRG
+240 HVDWEEELISAPRG

-286 TNFDVG
+286 YNFDVG

-329 YFVPTSTDTSAVTPG
+329 YFVPTSTDTSAVTPA
-344 NISFLRQ
+344 NITFLRQ
-351 TPYGCSRARPII
+351 TPYGCSRAKPII
-363 FDGATLYAQKNGKA
+363 FDGATLYAQKNGKS

-404 SPVDMTMLTGT
+404 GPVDMTMITGT

-424 FTNNDGTLGL
+424 FTNNDGTLAL
-434 FHSVRAEKI
+434 FHSIRAEKI

-456 FISITALNENLFCV
+456 FTSITAINENLFCV
-470 CKRELEG
+470 VKRDLEG
-477 STVYTLEKF
+477 GTVYTLEKF

-510 NGGSQTGTS
+510 NGGSQTGTN
-519 LNVDGYTS
+519 LNVDGYTTA
-527 SPNIGDII
+527 PNIGDII
-535 TIAGVTGSYEILT
+535 TI
-548 VTATASGY
+548 
-556 TIVLDSSLASSPAD
+556 
-570 NAVITI
+570 NA
-576 TSLNENLFCVCKRD
+576 
-590 LEGSTVYTLEKF
+590 
-602 AEQDDL
+602 
-608 TLDCSGTTTVNQQGT
+608 
-623 PLVNGASQSGT
+623 
-634 SLNVD
+634 
-639 GYTSS
+639 
-644 PNIGDIITIAG
+644 
-655 VSGSYEILTVTAT
+655 VSGSYEIQTVTPT
-668 ASGYTIVLNQAL
+668 ASGYTIVLNQVL

-685 DNAAITITSGRVHN
+685 DNAAITITSGRFHN

-705 EEDVNAVDGTF
+705 EETVNAVDGTF
-716 SLGTF
+716 SLGSF
-721 TISASD
+721 TTSASD
-727 TITFNEA
+727 TITFDVA
-734 HAAGV
+734 HSAGV

-746 PSLETMPID
+746 PTLETMPID
-755 REVQDGPLTGQ
+755 REVNTGPLTGE
-766 IKRLSRAVIDLSDTL
+766 IKRISRAVIDLSDTL

-790 TAKSLIIRQVNFD
+790 TAKSLVIRDVAFD
-803 VANPVAKVT
+803 VASPLSKVT

>member
-1 MANTLRTV
+1 MANTIRTV
-9 YTNFASGE
+9 YTNFSSGE
-17 LNPLLITRTDAN
+17 LNPLLVTRTDAN

-59 TLPGKS
+59 TLPGAS

-89 YDSNGV
+89 YDSDGV
-95 AIQTNITTNVNWTEA
+95 DIQTNITSNVNWTTA
-110 QLFQLNFAQF
+110 QLFELNFAQF
-120 GDTVFMT
+120 GDTVFIT
-127 HRDNRTL
+127 HRDNPIL
-134 EIKRTSAT
+134 KIKRTSAT
-142 TFVVSTFEFEIDEDV
+142 TFTVTEFAFEIDEDV
-157 VVSGAYKTSAPFYK
+157 VVSGAYKTHAPFYK
-171 YADSGVTLT
+171 YADASVTVTL
-180 VSTSATGTGRTITAS
+180 STSATGTGRTITAS
-195 SAIWT
+195 SPIWT
-200 AAYVGH
+200 TDYVNH
-206 YIKIDGSQVKIT
+206 YIKVDGSQIKIT
-218 SYNSPTE
+218 GYTSST
-225 VVGTIIETISGGVGP
+225 VVTGTIIETVSGGTGP
-240 HANWEEELLSTVRG
+240 HVNWEEELISAPRG

-262 DNRLYFAGVRD
+262 DNRLYFAGVKD

-279 GSQVGGY
+279 ASQVGGY
-286 TNFDVG
+286 FNFDVG

-329 YFVPTSTDTSAVTPG
+329 YFVPTSTDTSAVTPA
-344 NISFLRQ
+344 NITFLRQ
-351 TPYGCSRARPII
+351 TPYGCSRAKPII
-363 FDGATLYAQKNGKA
+363 FDGATLYAQKNGKS

-404 SPVDMTMLTGT
+404 GPVDMAMITGT

-424 FTNNDGTLGL
+424 FTNNDGTLAL

-443 AGWTLWTTRTDDE
+443 AGWTLWSTKSGDE
-456 FISITALNENLFCV
+456 FTSITAINENLFCV
-470 CKRELEG
+470 VKRDLEG
-477 STVYTLEKF
+477 GTVYTLEKF

-519 LNVDGYTS
+519 LNVDGYTTA
-527 SPNIGDII
+527 PNIGDII
-535 TIAGVTGSYEILT
+535 TI
-548 VTATASGY
+548 
-556 TIVLDSSLASSPAD
+556 
-570 NAVITI
+570 NA
-576 TSLNENLFCVCKRD
+576 
-590 LEGSTVYTLEKF
+590 
-602 AEQDDL
+602 
-608 TLDCSGTTTVNQQGT
+608 
-623 PLVNGASQSGT
+623 
-634 SLNVD
+634 
-639 GYTSS
+639 
-644 PNIGDIITIAG
+644 
-655 VSGSYEILTVTAT
+655 VSGSYEIQTVTPT

-680 DSSPA
+680 NSSPA
-685 DNAAITITSGRVHN
+685 DDAAITITSGRVHN

-705 EEDVNAVDGTF
+705 EETVNAVDGTF
-716 SLGTF
+716 SLGSF
-721 TISASD
+721 TTSASD
-727 TITFNEA
+727 TITFDVA
-734 HAAGV
+734 HSAGV

-746 PSLETMPID
+746 PTLETMPID
-755 REVQDGPLTGQ
+755 REVSTGPLTGE
-766 IKRLSRAVIDLSDTL
+766 IKRISRAVIDLSDTL

-790 TAKSLIIRQVNFD
+790 TAKSLVIRDVAFD
-803 VANPVAKVT
+803 VAAPLSKVT

>member
-17 LNPLLITRTDAN
+17 LNPLLVTRTDAN

-59 TLPGKS
+59 TLPGAS

-89 YDSNGV
+89 YDSNGGAV
-95 AIQTNITTNVNWTEA
+95 QTNITTNVNWTTA
-110 QLFQLNFAQF
+110 QLFEINFAQF

-127 HRDNRTL
+127 HRENPML
-134 EIKRTSAT
+134 EVKRTSAT
-142 TFVVSTFEFEIDEDV
+142 TFTVSEFAFELDEDV
-157 VVSGAYKTSAPFYK
+157 VVSGAYKTHAPFYK
-171 YADSGVTLT
+171 YANASVTITL
-180 VSTSATGTGRTITAS
+180 STGATGPGRTITAS
-195 SAIWT
+195 SPIWT
-200 AAYVGH
+200 SDYVGH
-206 YIKIDGSQVKIT
+206 YIRVDEAQIYIT
-218 SYNSPTE
+218 AFNSTTE
-225 VVGTIIETISGGVGP
+225 LVGTVIEAITAGAGP
-240 HANWEEELLSTVRG
+240 HANWEEELISAVRG

-279 GSQVGGY
+279 GSRVGEY
-286 TNFDVG
+286 LNFDVG
-292 TGLADE
+292 TGLADQ

-329 YFVPTSTDTSAVTPG
+329 YFVPTSTDTSAVTPA
-344 NISFLRQ
+344 NITFLRQ
-351 TPYGCSRARPII
+351 TPYGCSRAKPII

-391 STSISILASHLVN
+391 STSISILASHLIKA
-404 SPVDMTMLTGT
+404 PVDMAMITGT

-424 FTNNDGTLGL
+424 FTNNDGTLAL

-443 AGWTLWTTRTDDE
+443 AGWTQWETKSNDE
-456 FISITALNENLFCV
+456 FTSITAVNENLFCV
-470 CKRELEG
+470 VKRQLEG
-477 STVYTLEKF
+477 GTVYTLEKF

-497 GTTTVNQQGTPLV
+497 GTTTVNQQGTPLI
-510 NGGSQTGTS
+510 NGASQTGTS
-519 LNVDGYTS
+519 INVDGYTTA
-527 SPNIGDII
+527 PNTGDVI
-535 TIAGVTGSYEILT
+535 TIAGITGSYEIQT
-548 VTATASGY
+548 VTATASGH
-556 TIVLDSSLASSPAD
+556 TILLD
-570 NAVITI
+570 
-576 TSLNENLFCVCKRD
+576 
-590 LEGSTVYTLEKF
+590 
-602 AEQDDL
+602 
-608 TLDCSGTTTVNQQGT
+608 
-623 PLVNGASQSGT
+623 
-634 SLNVD
+634 
-639 GYTSS
+639 
-644 PNIGDIITIAG
+644 
-655 VSGSYEILTVTAT
+655 
-668 ASGYTIVLNQAL
+668 QAL
-680 DSSPA
+680 ASSPA

-705 EEDVNAVDGTF
+705 QETVNAVDGTF
-716 SLGTF
+716 SLGSF
-721 TISASD
+721 TTSASD
-727 TITFNEA
+727 TITFDVA
-734 HAAGV
+734 HSAGV

-755 REVQDGPLTGQ
+755 REVQTGPLTGE
-766 IKRLSRAVIDLSDTL
+766 IKRISRAVIDLSDSL

-790 TAKSLIIRQVNFD
+790 TAKSLVIRDVNFD
-803 VANPVAKVT
+803 VAAPVAKVT

-836 PLKVLGVALEVVY
+836 PLKVLGVALEVVF